1 MAATNF
7 NLTKKSSGKV
17 ILGTIQLNRKEFKK
31 QSFTTFDDTTTK
43 QRDSLDAERLN
54 KFKFYKDQKAVSP
67 VQPQDHLFSFMKALA
82 QRHCE

>member
-67 VQPQDHLFSFMKALA
+67 V
-82 QRHCE
+82 